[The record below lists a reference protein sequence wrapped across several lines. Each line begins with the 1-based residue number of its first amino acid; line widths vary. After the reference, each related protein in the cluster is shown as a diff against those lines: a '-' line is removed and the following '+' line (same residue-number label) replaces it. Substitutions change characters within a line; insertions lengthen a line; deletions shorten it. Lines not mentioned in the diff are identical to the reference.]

1 MNILVISNVR
11 CGGRYFTKYLSE
23 KYNLKFYHQPIQE
36 TVQAINKKNTCI
48 KILPCDFTIE
58 YIKELVNE
66 FDYVFV
72 LDRRDKKQQLES
84 MIVLNE
90 ITGNMYSK
98 WDWKEKYGDVGKGYS
113 YWSNALDVYKNII
126 KNVAKEIDKDIIY
139 YEDLYYNNN
148 VNLLDGLEFIPN
160 SNDKLRISRDEK
172 II

>member
-36 TVQAINKKNTCI
+36 TVQTINKKNTCI

-58 YIKELVNE
+58 YIKELVKE

-72 LDRRDKKQQLES
+72 LDRKNKQEQLQS

-98 WDWKEKYGDVGKGYS
+98 WDWKEKYSNVGKGYS
-113 YWSNALDVYKNII
+113 YWSDALDIYKSII
-126 KNVAKEIDKDIIY
+126 KNIADTIGKEIIY
-139 YEDLYYNNN
+139 YEDLYYGNS
-148 VNLLDGLEFIPN
+148 VNLIDGLEFNPN
-160 SNDKLRISRDEK
+160 KKHKLRISKNEQL
-172 II
+172 I